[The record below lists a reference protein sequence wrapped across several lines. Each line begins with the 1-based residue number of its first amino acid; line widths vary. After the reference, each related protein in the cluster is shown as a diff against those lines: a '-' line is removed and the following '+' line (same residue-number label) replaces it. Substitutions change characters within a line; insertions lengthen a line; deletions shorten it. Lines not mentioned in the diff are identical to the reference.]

1 MGTRSTPEKFL
12 SKLAATPTGCSEW
25 NGARQKDGYGILTF
39 HRQSWLAHRLAWTL
53 ANGEIP
59 AGKYI
64 CHDCDNP
71 PCCNPA
77 HLFVGTQVENMADM
91 REKGRRKNINNGSDN
106 GRAKLTREAVDA
118 IRKEYANGGVTQKEL
133 ATLYGVNQT
142 NISML
147 LRRVSWR

>member
-12 SKLAATPTGCSEW
+12 SKLVATPTGCSEW

-77 HLFVGTQVENMADM
+77 HLFVGTP
-91 REKGRRKNINNGSDN
+91 DN

-133 ATLYGVNQT
+133 ATLYGVNQP